1 MLERLGNL
9 FFRRRGPLSG
19 VVLVLVVVATGA
31 AAAWRPVSPAT
42 GRAADLLGLAIVLL
56 SLTGRGVVVGYTA
69 PGTSGRNQ
77 EGQVAE
83 SLNTRGGYSV
93 VRHPIYLLNLLG
105 WIGIAAL
112 SGTWWI
118 PIGALAL
125 GVGLYGPILVAED
138 AFLARRF
145 GAEHRDWAAL
155 TPAVRPR
162 IARWR
167 RPDRR
172 FSWRAVLRREYPS
185 LVVTSLAAYLVHAA
199 RGWPAWRP
207 DLAGWWTRGLLVAL
221 ALATGLR
228 IVSHT
233 TRWFEARG
241 ER

>member
-1 MLERLGNL
+1 MLEQLGNF

-31 AAAWRPVSPAT
+31 TAARRPVSPTT

-56 SLTGRGVVVGYTA
+56 SLAGRGVVVGYSA

-105 WIGIAAL
+105 WVGIAVL

-125 GVGLYGPILVAED
+125 GVGLYGPIIVAED
-138 AFLARRF
+138 AFLDRRF
-145 GAEHRDWAAL
+145 GAAHRDWVAR
-155 TPAVRPR
+155 TSAVRPR
-162 IARWR
+162 TARWR
-167 RPDRR
+167 RPERR

-185 LVVTSLAAYLVHAA
+185 LAVTSISAYLVHAA

-207 DLAGWWTRGLLVAL
+207 DLGGGWTPGLLVAL
-221 ALATGLR
+221 ALAAALR

-233 TRWFEARG
+233 TRWFEPGG